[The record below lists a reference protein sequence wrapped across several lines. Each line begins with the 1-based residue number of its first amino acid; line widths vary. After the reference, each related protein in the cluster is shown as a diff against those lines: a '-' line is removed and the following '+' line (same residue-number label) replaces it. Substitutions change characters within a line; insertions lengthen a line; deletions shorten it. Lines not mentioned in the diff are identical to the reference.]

1 MKTTLHLIFSL
12 LLLALVSCQKT
23 LNTEEPISTL
33 KTTSVFQQLM
43 LEEVNFARTNPQG
56 YAESRLKNA
65 YSNGTDNGSYTFMK
79 KVVPVSSLS
88 FNNALNIS
96 AGNYAQFLADK
107 NLMGHNQDGTP
118 LKRAVTVG
126 FTGSSIGENIAAS
139 TSEAYNG
146 MADPGLAAVNFVRLF
161 LIDTGVANLGHRM
174 TMMNASYSTVGIGY
188 SHNILS
194 TFVNYTVQD
203 YGGGF

>member
-1 MKTTLHLIFSL
+1 MKTNLLVLFSFSL
-12 LLLALVSCQKT
+12 LVLVSCQKN
-23 LNTEEPISTL
+23 LNTEEPISAP
-33 KTTSVFQQLM
+33 KSISVFQQQM
-43 LEEVNFARTNPQG
+43 LDEVNFARTNPQG
-56 YAESRLKNA
+56 YAESRLKDA
-65 YSNGTDNGSYTFMK
+65 FLKGTDNGCYTFMK
-79 KVVPVSSLS
+79 TVVPVSTIS

-139 TSEAYNG
+139 TSDAYNG
-146 MADPGLAAVNFVRLF
+146 VADPSLAALNFVRLL
-161 LIDTGVANLGHRM
+161 LIDTGVADLGHRL
-174 TMMNASYSTVGIGY
+174 TMMNATYSTVGIGY
-188 SHNILS
+188 SHNVSS
-194 TFVNYTVQD
+194 TFVNYIVQD